1 MNDADIFKLARAAGI
16 AIEWTDAYGKPQS
29 VTPDTLRT
37 ILKALELPCST
48 DTECTES
55 AARLERNNAGSG
67 LPALLIADLGHP
79 LRLQLRQ
86 GDGLHGQAY
95 RIELED
101 GGSIEGR
108 FSADPSMPPEIVA
121 IDRHGYH
128 RLVVGDLEATLAVA
142 PSRCFGVGDA
152 LQAAGKANGRAWGLA
167 VQLYSLRRDGDGG
180 VGDFSALA
188 QMAGAAAAHGA
199 AALAISPVHAG
210 FSASYMN
217 FSPYSPSSRLFLNVL
232 HIDPAQVAGA
242 AAMAAAIAGSGAEFG
257 RLEQLDLVD
266 WPAAAASRL
275 TILRRLYQ
283 RHFAGKHNAD
293 FDAFRTRGGEAL
305 EDHARFEALHEHLIA
320 SGHSGDWRTWPAE
333 YRDPRGA
340 AVEAFAGK
348 NAEQVGF
355 HAFLQWQAAS
365 GLAAAQ
371 QKARDAG
378 MPIGLIT
385 DLAVGAES
393 GGSQAWSRQGE
404 IINGL
409 SVGAPPDVMNVH
421 GQSWGLGA
429 FSPLALKR
437 TGYRAYIE
445 MLRAAF
451 ANAGGVRIDHVL
463 GLARLWLV
471 PDGASALQG
480 AYLHYPMEDLLRL
493 VALESWRHRAIVIG
507 EDLGTIPEGF
517 GDRLARAGLLGIRVL
532 WFQRDGSRFLA
543 PAEWSSQ
550 AMATTTTHDLPTF
563 AGWWEGRDIAWRT
576 RLDLLAPGSSEAEEH
591 RLRDQDRAALWQ
603 GLRASGCAHGEIP
616 AATPEQAPVTEALAF
631 LGATPAPLAMVP
643 IEDVLCLPEQPN
655 VPGTVDSHPNWRR
668 RLGQPVGRLLD
679 EPQVAARLA
688 ALDRARH
695 NGNGNG
701 SETA

>member
-1 MNDADIFKLARAAGI
+1 M
-16 AIEWTDAYGKPQS
+16 
-29 VTPDTLRT
+29 
-37 ILKALELPCST
+37 
-48 DTECTES
+48 
-55 AARLERNNAGSG
+55 
-67 LPALLIADLGHP
+67 
-79 LRLQLRQ
+79 
-86 GDGLHGQAY
+86 
-95 RIELED
+95 
-101 GGSIEGR
+101 
-108 FSADPSMPPEIVA
+108 
-121 IDRHGYH
+121 
-128 RLVVGDLEATLAVA
+128 
-142 PSRCFGVGDA
+142 
-152 LQAAGKANGRAWGLA
+152 
-167 VQLYSLRRDGDGG
+167 
-180 VGDFSALA
+180 
-188 QMAGAAAAHGA
+188 
-199 AALAISPVHAG
+199 
-210 FSASYMN
+210 
-217 FSPYSPSSRLFLNVL
+217 
-232 HIDPAQVAGA
+232 
-242 AAMAAAIAGSGAEFG
+242 
-257 RLEQLDLVD
+257 
-266 WPAAAASRL
+266 
-275 TILRRLYQ
+275 
-283 RHFAGKHNAD
+283 
-293 FDAFRTRGGEAL
+293 
-305 EDHARFEALHEHLIA
+305 
-320 SGHSGDWRTWPAE
+320 
-333 YRDPRGA
+333 
-340 AVEAFAGK
+340 
-348 NAEQVGF
+348 
-355 HAFLQWQAAS
+355 
-365 GLAAAQ
+365 
-371 QKARDAG
+371 
-378 MPIGLIT
+378 
-385 DLAVGAES
+385 
-393 GGSQAWSRQGE
+393 
-404 IINGL
+404 
-409 SVGAPPDVMNVH
+409 
-421 GQSWGLGA
+421 
-429 FSPLALKR
+429 KR
-437 TGYRAYIE
+437 TGYRAYLE

-591 RLRDQDRAALWQ
+591 RLRQQDRAALWQ
-603 GLRASGCAHGEIP
+603 GLSASGCAHGEIP

-668 RLGQPVGRLLD
+668 RLPQPVGRLLD